1 MLTTRPSRWARSV
14 GSVARIRRWTP
25 MTFTS
30 NRGGPC
36 TEAACHKT
44 QVIVLD
50 VASDTQ
56 WDTYGWRTAAL
67 THGLKSV
74 LAMYWREPRSPTKC
88 DEKIIGQMTHL
99 AAVAIERKRNE
110 AALQQSESRFRL
122 IVDAIPVR
130 ALSRN
135 PDKHRELADEV
146 VKADLNRPETLKA
159 AFEGAQVLEEV
170 NSLKRVRDR
179 SQESYLAGVLALTD
193 VLDADRQLSI
203 AQERAGADMRESA
216 RAAVGSFRALGG
228 GWTH

>member
-14 GSVARIRRWTP
+14 GSVAPIRRWTP

-74 LAMYWREPRSPTKC
+74 LVDHHTGLEWPG
-88 DEKIIGQMTHL
+88 IGHL
-99 AAVAIERKRNE
+99 R
-110 AALQQSESRFRL
+110 
-122 IVDAIPVR
+122 
-130 ALSRN
+130 
-135 PDKHRELADEV
+135 
-146 VKADLNRPETLKA
+146 
-159 AFEGAQVLEEV
+159 
-170 NSLKRVRDR
+170 
-179 SQESYLAGVLALTD
+179 D
-193 VLDADRQLSI
+193 VL
-203 AQERAGADMRESA
+203 A
-216 RAAVGSFRALGG
+216 RAAQPN
-228 GWTH
+228 

>member
-1 MLTTRPSRWARSV
+1 
-14 GSVARIRRWTP
+14 
-25 MTFTS
+25 
-30 NRGGPC
+30 
-36 TEAACHKT
+36 
-44 QVIVLD
+44 
-50 VASDTQ
+50 
-56 WDTYGWRTAAL
+56 
-67 THGLKSV
+67 
-74 LAMYWREPRSPTKC
+74 MYWREPRSPTKC

-99 AAVAIERKRNE
+99 AAVAIERKRNQ

-179 SQESYLAGVLALTD
+179 SQESCLAGVLALTD

-216 RAAVGSFRALGG
+216 RAAVGSFRAVGR